1 MKFKSGLSKL
11 SVLVVD
17 DDYTIQKLIKDIL
30 ITIGFESI
38 SSAPDGQAALEIINQ
53 KQFDLVLCDWRM
65 PRMSGIDFVRTV
77 RQQPPSKNS
86 FVNIIMI
93 TGNAEISQVIEA
105 RDVGVND
112 YIVKPFTVRDLCNK
126 IINLIENPRP
136 FVLSDNFKGPSRR
149 RKEEE
154 PPDGQE
160 KRKLENMAMLKR

>member
-30 ITIGFESI
+30 LTIGFESI
-38 SSAPDGQAALEIINQ
+38 ASAPDGLTALELLKH
-53 KQFDLVLCDWRM
+53 KQFDLILCDWRM
-65 PRMSGIDFVRTV
+65 PRMSGIDFVKTV

-86 FVNIIMI
+86 FTNIIMI

-149 RKEEE
+149 AKEES
-154 PPDGQE
+154 PPDGEE
-160 KRKLENMAMLKR
+160 KRKIQQVTMLQR

>member
-30 ITIGFESI
+30 LTIGFESI
-38 SSAPDGQAALEIINQ
+38 ASAPDGLTALELLKH
-53 KQFDLVLCDWRM
+53 KQFDLILCDWRM
-65 PRMSGIDFVRTV
+65 PRMSGIDFVKNV
-77 RQQPPSKNS
+77 RSQPPSKNS
-86 FVNIIMI
+86 FTNIIMV

-136 FVLSDNFKGPSRR
+136 FILSDNFKGPSRR
-149 RKEEE
+149 AKEET
-154 PPDGQE
+154 PPDGEE
-160 KRKLENMAMLKR
+160 KRKIQQVTMLQR

>member
-30 ITIGFESI
+30 LTIGFESI
-38 SSAPDGQAALEIINQ
+38 ASAPDGLTALELLSH
-53 KQFDLVLCDWRM
+53 KQFDLILCDWRM
-65 PRMSGIDFVRTV
+65 PRMSGIDFVKTV

-86 FVNIIMI
+86 FTNIIMI

-149 RKEEE
+149 GKEES
-154 PPDGQE
+154 PPDGEE
-160 KRKLENMAMLKR
+160 KRKIQQVTMLQR